1 MHIAVVLDC
10 ADPEGLAQFWAEAL
24 GYRRQPLEEP
34 YLMLLPA
41 QRGGG
46 PGLTLQ
52 RVPEPKA
59 DKNRM
64 HIDLHVEDVD
74 REVARLVALGAT
86 RGRFNTSTGSVVG
99 WGEPEAG
106 STVRP
111 TRSASAS
118 GLATTGRVWPLESG
132 RRRPAGRTA
141 RGPMSQS
148 S

>member
-86 RGRFNTSTGSVVG
+86 RRSGELVEVGFRWVVLGDPEGNEFCVVG
-99 WGEPEAG
+99 
-106 STVRP
+106 
-111 TRSASAS
+111 RS
-118 GLATTGRVWPLESG
+118 GG
-132 RRRPAGRTA
+132 
-141 RGPMSQS
+141 
-148 S
+148 